1 MFSEYAE
8 NESEINHVIENLCD
22 DTVLELHTMLGDEY
36 KKIVCEEIR
45 QLTTKYLIKLR
56 KTQEPV
62 GLFGLLPQGKN
73 SAGIFLLTTDNLH
86 KGNVITFLKRA
97 KKQVDE
103 WSKEY
108 GLIMDNCYKKNLTIQ
123 KWLRLLD
130 FKPSEF
136 QNDDFQ
142 VYYKG
147 NIGLYNNEQY

>member
-22 DTVLELHTMLGDEY
+22 DTVLELHTMFGDEY

-45 QLTTKYLIKLR
+45 QLTTKYLIKL
-56 KTQEPV
+56 KETNEPV
-62 GLFGLLPQGKN
+62 GLFGLLPQGIN
-73 SAGIFLLTTDNLH
+73 SAGVFLLTTDNLH

-97 KKQVDE
+97 KQQIDE
-103 WSKEY
+103 WFEDY
-108 GLIMDNCYKKNLTIQ
+108 DLIMDRLYKKNQTIK
-123 KWLRLLD
+123 KWLRLLG

-147 NIGLYNNEQY
+147 DIGLYNE